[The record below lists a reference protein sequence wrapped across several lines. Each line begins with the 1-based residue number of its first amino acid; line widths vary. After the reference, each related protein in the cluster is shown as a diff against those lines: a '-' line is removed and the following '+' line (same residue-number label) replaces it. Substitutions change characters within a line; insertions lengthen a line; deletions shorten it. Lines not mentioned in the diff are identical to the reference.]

1 MRGVRKRAQGLLP
14 SLLLVSLLETAGTA
28 YFHPLFL
35 PWSGWIT
42 EHEQKELRL
51 VSYIKVNTDTWS
63 TSATSV
69 NSGSTTND
77 DITNDVMSAI
87 NNLAND
93 LGTISFL
100 KNTQLLIAALDDF
113 GNNMAGALACVGVDL
128 QVVGSG
134 LASAAAAY
142 GANEQALKQMFAN
155 LNAEMGYYTS
165 TATSVQ
171 LATPTASQIAAL
183 GALPT
188 TSSAITNNPANW
200 LNLSNTQPQPATS
213 ASTGAATAVGVLVV
227 VCIIAICLA

>member
-1 MRGVRKRAQGLLP
+1 MGY
-14 SLLLVSLLETAGTA
+14 T
-28 YFHPLFL
+28 
-35 PWSGWIT
+35 
-42 EHEQKELRL
+42 
-51 VSYIKVNTDTWS
+51 KVNTDTWS

-77 DITNDVMSAI
+77 DITNDVMSAL
-87 NNLAND
+87 NNLTND
-93 LGTISFL
+93 LGTIGFL

-171 LATPTASQIAAL
+171 LATPTAAQIAAL

-213 ASTGAATAVGVLVV
+213 AGAATVVGVVVV
-227 VCIIAICLA
+227 VCIVAICLA